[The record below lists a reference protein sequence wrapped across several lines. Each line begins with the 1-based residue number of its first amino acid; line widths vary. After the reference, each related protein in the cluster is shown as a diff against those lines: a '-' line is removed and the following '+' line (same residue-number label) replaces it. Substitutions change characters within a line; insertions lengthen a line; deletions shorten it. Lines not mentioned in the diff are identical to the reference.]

1 MTANLSPDTRP
12 VAEPVRVSPADAA
25 LPSTATP
32 DPLRHASALAALAQR
47 HSVGPRWLT
56 DPAPDDTALR
66 RALACALRAPDH
78 GLLRPWRAVLVP
90 REHRA
95 ALGDLFAAIARE
107 QGRDDHEIARERER
121 AERGPALVAWIA
133 RIAPGIDDVPEHEQW
148 IATGGA
154 LTLFLSALH
163 LMGYGAKT
171 LSGRKCA
178 HPLLRQAF
186 CQPDETLVAFV
197 AIGTPTR
204 TPRPRGCDDLDDHW
218 RVWHPGGSP
227 GTAPML
233 SH

>member
-1 MTANLSPDTRP
+1 MTTNPCPDANP
-12 VAEPVRVSPADAA
+12 VAETVLTPSPNAA
-25 LPSTATP
+25 PPGTATVE
-32 DPLRHASALAALAQR
+32 PLRHANALAALAQR

-56 DPAPDDTALR
+56 DPAPDDAALR

-95 ALGDLFAAIARE
+95 ALGDLFTAIAQE
-107 QGRDDHEIARERER
+107 QGRDEHEIARERER

-133 RIAPGIDDVPEHEQW
+133 RIQPGIDDVPEHEQW

-186 CQPDETLVAFV
+186 CHPDETLVAFV

-204 TPRPRGCDDLDDHW
+204 TAQPRGCDDLDDHW
-218 RVWHPGGSP
+218 RIWQPGEAHEIA
-227 GTAPML
+227 TAPT
-233 SH
+233 H